1 MKKALICL
9 GIVAVA
15 ACVWT
20 VRSYGGDKEPAKQ
33 SEFMRKKLEHSQ
45 KVLEGIAIGDF
56 DKINQHAAALLDL
69 SKLAEWRVL
78 KTPRYELHSNDF
90 RRSAQTL
97 IDEAKA
103 KNLDGAALAY
113 VDLTLN
119 CVKCHKHVREI
130 RMTNLELRWTPIEL
144 AGIGD

>member
-1 MKKALICL
+1 MKKALYLLLVCAIPVCF
-9 GIVAVA
+9 
-15 ACVWT
+15 WT
-20 VRSYGGDKEPAKQ
+20 MRSYGDDKKPAKQ

-56 DKINQHAAALLDL
+56 DKISRHAGELLDL

-78 KTPRYELHSNDF
+78 TTPRYELHSNDF

-130 RMTNLELRWTPIEL
+130 RMTRLDRPAPAHERIAL
-144 AGIGD
+144 AD

>member
-1 MKKALICL
+1 MKKVICL
-9 GIVAVA
+9 LSACALVGGLVAL
-15 ACVWT
+15 
-20 VRSYGGDKEPAKQ
+20 RGYGDDKQPAKQ

-45 KVLEGIAIGDF
+45 KVLEGIAVGDF
-56 DKINQHAAALLDL
+56 DKISKHAGELLIL

-78 KTPRYELHSNDF
+78 TTPRYELHSNEF
-90 RRSAQTL
+90 RRSAQGL

-113 VDLTLN
+113 VELTLN

-130 RMTNLELRWTPIEL
+130 RMTRLTLPRAD
-144 AGIGD
+144 AGLGE

>member
-1 MKKALICL
+1 MWPGICVQNRGVATLTEKAMKNFLICL
-9 GIVAVA
+9 AIGGVLAGL
-15 ACVWT
+15 WT
-20 VRSYGGDKEPAKQ
+20 VTAYSKSQEPKRQ

-56 DKINQHAAALLDL
+56 EKISQNAAALLDL
-69 SKLAEWRVL
+69 SKLAEWRVI

-90 RRSAQTL
+90 RRSAQNL

-113 VDLTLN
+113 VD
-119 CVKCHKHVREI
+119 
-130 RMTNLELRWTPIEL
+130 M
-144 AGIGD
+144 